1 MMVDA
6 SSVDGVAMAPN
17 TPSALAR
24 TRPTHVSQLEAGEA
38 GRAETR
44 AWGGSGPL
52 RVGVPLG
59 LLRLMQDEMLDARG
73 KKGGVDGKKMQN
85 QSIE

>member
-38 GRAETR
+38 GRAE
-44 AWGGSGPL
+44 AK
-52 RVGVPLG
+52 
-59 LLRLMQDEMLDARG
+59 A
-73 KKGGVDGKKMQN
+73 
-85 QSIE
+85 